1 MQKWGF
7 FTMGIMSGIIAVLLT
22 TVIMQNREPLAYA
35 AAPQSVDNTGAG
47 LMLGTGSAT
56 SGMND
61 ILWVVYKRPSN
72 RKASG
77 DPKDVVAQKDERI
90 SVAAGTTVRT

>member
-35 AAPQSVDNTGAG
+35 AAPQ
-47 LMLGTGSAT
+47 
-56 SGMND
+56 
-61 ILWVVYKRPSN
+61 R
-72 RKASG
+72 
-77 DPKDVVAQKDERI
+77 
-90 SVAAGTTVRT
+90 